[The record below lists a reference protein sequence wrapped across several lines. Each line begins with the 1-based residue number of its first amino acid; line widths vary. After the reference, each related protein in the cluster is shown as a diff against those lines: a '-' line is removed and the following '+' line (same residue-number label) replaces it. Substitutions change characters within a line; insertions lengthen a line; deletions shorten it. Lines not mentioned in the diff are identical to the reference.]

1 MMHTAHSAPRQ
12 GQDGAIR
19 NPESRHTLEKA
30 LQRSF
35 VEGAAWPVGPASLAA
50 LTDMG
55 LSESQIAQYF
65 GVEALAV
72 RALRR
77 SYGFMV

>member
-1 MMHTAHSAPRQ
+1 MLQTAAHSAPRHSP
-12 GQDGAIR
+12 QDA
-19 NPESRHTLEKA
+19 ESRHTLETA

-35 VEGAAWPVGPASLAA
+35 AEGVAWPISPSALAA

-55 LSESQIAQYF
+55 LTEAQIAQYF
-65 GVEALAV
+65 SVETLAV

>member
-1 MMHTAHSAPRQ
+1 MMDIAQALPRH
-12 GQDGAIR
+12 
-19 NPESRHTLEKA
+19 ELETA

-35 VEGAAWPVGPASLAA
+35 VEGVAWPVGPASLAA
-50 LTDMG
+50 LLDMG
-55 LSESQIAQYF
+55 LTEAQIAQYF

>member
-1 MMHTAHSAPRQ
+1 MQIAQSVHSVPRHAPQ
-12 GQDGAIR
+12 GA
-19 NPESRHTLEKA
+19 ESRQALESA

-35 VEGAAWPVGPASLAA
+35 VEGVAWPIGPAAMAA

-55 LSESQIAQYF
+55 LTEDQIAQYF
-65 GVEALAV
+65 GVETLAV

>member
-1 MMHTAHSAPRQ
+1 MMETARSLPRH
-12 GQDGAIR
+12 AL
-19 NPESRHTLEKA
+19 ESA

-35 VEGAAWPVGPASLAA
+35 VEGAAWPVGPAALAA
-50 LTDMG
+50 LIDMG
-55 LSESQIAQYF
+55 LSKAQIAQYF
-65 GVEALAV
+65 GVETLAV

>member
-1 MMHTAHSAPRQ
+1 MQTAHSAPRHTSQ
-12 GQDGAIR
+12 GA
-19 NPESRHTLEKA
+19 ESRHALETA

-35 VEGAAWPVGPASLAA
+35 VEGTAWPISPASLAA

-55 LSESQIAQYF
+55 LTEGQIAQYF
-65 GVEALAV
+65 AVEALAV

>member
-1 MMHTAHSAPRQ
+1 MLQTAAHSAPRHSSQ
-12 GQDGAIR
+12 GA
-19 NPESRHTLEKA
+19 ESRRALETA

-35 VEGAAWPVGPASLAA
+35 VEGAAWPIGPAAMAA

-55 LSESQIAQYF
+55 LSEDQIAQYF
-65 GVEALAV
+65 GVETLAV

>member
-1 MMHTAHSAPRQ
+1 METAHAMPRY
-12 GQDGAIR
+12 A
-19 NPESRHTLEKA
+19 LETA

-35 VEGAAWPVGPASLAA
+35 VEGAAWPVGPSALAA
-50 LTDMG
+50 LVDMG
-55 LSESQIAQYF
+55 LTEGQIAQYF
-65 GVEALAV
+65 GVETLAV